1 MKDETKQ
8 ILRELKG
15 IRAELD
21 YIKGHMI
28 DSDTLLTDDDVES
41 LKEAEKELKKRKTKR
56 LVWIYSVELSQRS
69 YKFLDKLDR
78 HIRERIETRLK
89 NLSQTPIPSDAKFIV
104 RDNDGDK
111 IFRYRIG
118 DYRALY
124 KVKEKEKIVLVT
136 KIDKRPRIY
145 KNL

>member
-56 LVWIYSVELSQRS
+56 LV
-69 YKFLDKLDR
+69 
-78 HIRERIETRLK
+78 
-89 NLSQTPIPSDAKFIV
+89 
-104 RDNDGDK
+104 
-111 IFRYRIG
+111 
-118 DYRALY
+118 
-124 KVKEKEKIVLVT
+124 
-136 KIDKRPRIY
+136 
-145 KNL
+145 

>member
-1 MKDETKQ
+1 
-8 ILRELKG
+8 
-15 IRAELD
+15 
-21 YIKGHMI
+21 
-28 DSDTLLTDDDVES
+28 
-41 LKEAEKELKKRKTKR
+41 
-56 LVWIYSVELSQRS
+56 LSQRS

>member
-41 LKEAEKELKKRKTKR
+41 LKQAEKELKKKKTKR
-56 LVWIYSVELSQRS
+56 LV
-69 YKFLDKLDR
+69 
-78 HIRERIETRLK
+78 
-89 NLSQTPIPSDAKFIV
+89 
-104 RDNDGDK
+104 
-111 IFRYRIG
+111 
-118 DYRALY
+118 
-124 KVKEKEKIVLVT
+124 
-136 KIDKRPRIY
+136 
-145 KNL
+145 